1 MKNDRMMTILRL
13 VIFLLISCV
22 PGIFI
27 VIAINNY
34 LGAPMYSTPELSM
47 NPVIG
52 IANLCMLLPALANVI
67 TRAVTKQ
74 GYKDSLLEFNFK
86 GKLRYYVM
94 ALIIPIVYGTVGNLI
109 TFAAMGVDFGTLFS
123 TENFSEAFPLALYVI
138 SSVIPTVV
146 MFFGEEFGWRG
157 YLYPQ
162 LEKIMPLPAAVI
174 VGGIIWG
181 LWHAPLT
188 ISGHNFGTDYAGFPY
203 IGILLITADC
213 ICTGAFLTLLTRRTK
228 SVWPAVVAHGI
239 NNTAT
244 SVLLM
249 MFVSPTASFTG
260 GIDVIASFLY
270 YGIPVLVLGI
280 VSFVI
285 LCLDC
290 KKEKAAAK

>member
-1 MKNDRMMTILRL
+1 MNTDKKTTILRL
-13 VIFLLISCV
+13 VIFLVISCV

-27 VIAINNY
+27 VIAINNH

-86 GKLRYYVM
+86 GKLKYYLL
-94 ALIIPIVYGTVGNLI
+94 ALFIPVAYGTIGNLI
-109 TFAAMGVDFGTLFS
+109 TLAVAGADFGSVFTGESFGDNL
-123 TENFSEAFPLALYVI
+123 PIALYMMT
-138 SSVIPTVV
+138 SFIPTVI

-188 ISGHNFGTDYAGFPY
+188 ISGHNFGTEYEGFPY
-203 IGILLITADC
+203 IGILLMTLDC
-213 ICTGAFLTLLTRRTK
+213 VCTGAFLTLITRRTK

-239 NNTAT
+239 NNSAT

-249 MFVSPTASFTG
+249 MFVSPRASFTG
-260 GIDVIASFLY
+260 SIDVIASFLY

-285 LCLDC
+285 LCLDY